1 MEEVSFLQY
10 ALGFLAL
17 LTSLF
22 VVLGKNP
29 VVSAV
34 ALMGTL
40 FTTAGLYFSLDA
52 HFIGAVQIL
61 IYAGAISVLFVFIVM
76 LLDLRSPNV
85 TIPGRQWIYY
95 SVGGVTVLFFLSSVI
110 LLKGQGSMKNPFSKT
125 WAVMHEQAASAKAIS
140 LHLLSEHMLAFQ
152 LTGFLL
158 LAAIVGVILIGKGA
172 VMTRGR
178 LK

>member
-52 HFIGAVQIL
+52 HLV
-61 IYAGAISVLFVFIVM
+61 
-76 LLDLRSPNV
+76 
-85 TIPGRQWIYY
+85 
-95 SVGGVTVLFFLSSVI
+95 
-110 LLKGQGSMKNPFSKT
+110 
-125 WAVMHEQAASAKAIS
+125 
-140 LHLLSEHMLAFQ
+140 
-152 LTGFLL
+152 
-158 LAAIVGVILIGKGA
+158 
-172 VMTRGR
+172 
-178 LK
+178 